1 VDKLNYS
8 EVREKLLAQTM
19 DRVCN
24 EHAPTVITRRD
35 GPAVVMLS
43 LEDYEALTHA
53 PLSPPAGEQNATAF

>member
-1 VDKLNYS
+1 MEKLNYS
-8 EVREKLLAQTM
+8 EAREKLLAQTM

-35 GPAVVMLS
+35 GPAVVLLS

-53 PLSPPAGEQNATAF
+53 PLSPPPVENTASL

>member
-1 VDKLNYS
+1 MEQLNFS
-8 EVREKLLAQTM
+8 EAREKLLAQTM
-19 DRVCN
+19 DRVCD

-53 PLSPPAGEQNATAF
+53 PLSPPTGESNAASF